1 MALFIYL
8 LNALTCISLKFLLAQ
23 TLISFVAWH
32 LCVRMNLIYQINL
45 FDLSLK
51 QNKQSFYLHILVVI
65 ASICLLNGQI
75 YLMFHETRQ
84 VGRKWHYQLYVE
96 KKSILH
102 MRSQQSQNLNQIFC
116 LFDCEDTSLMLSGC
130 PGSTC
135 EVLWGSR
142 LHCLSLNVTVRYRIW
157 LHNIG
162 GRVGPKECVHIIQIN
177 VLIQMWQLVR
187 SQNTCCLTT
196 RISLSFYLFF
206 CKTFCRRAVLNV

>member
-1 MALFIYL
+1 MY
-8 LNALTCISLKFLLAQ
+8 FLEIPAGPN
-23 TLISFVAWH
+23 SYK
-32 LCVRMNLIYQINL
+32 LCCMTSVCKDE
-45 FDLSLK
+45 FDLWSLK
-51 QNKQSFYLHILVVI
+51 QNKRSFYLRILVVI

-116 LFDCEDTSLMLSGC
+116 LFECEDTSLMLSGC

-142 LHCLSLNVTVRYRIW
+142 LHRLSLNVTVRYRIW

-196 RISLSFYLFF
+196 RISLFLFIF